1 MSWLISIV
9 VVVNQAGVINMKKL
23 LIFLIISLGFIV
35 FILIGS
41 FTSSLLS
48 FGEGLT
54 LLITLICVYIWGTR
68 NDKDGFYRLFKDTH
82 QSNLDDIERQQL
94 EEQKL
99 ELDL

>member
-1 MSWLISIV
+1 
-9 VVVNQAGVINMKKL
+9 MKKL
-23 LIFLIISLGFIV
+23 LTFLLLSLGFIV

-54 LLITLICVYIWGTR
+54 LLITLICVYIWGTK

-82 QSNLDDIERQQL
+82 QSNLDDIERQEL
-94 EEQKL
+94 EDQEAEVIQ
-99 ELDL
+99 

>member
-1 MSWLISIV
+1 
-9 VVVNQAGVINMKKL
+9 MKKL
-23 LIFLIISLGFIV
+23 LLLLLLSLGFISGL
-35 FILIGS
+35 LISS
-41 FTSSLLS
+41 FTMSLLS
-48 FGEGLT
+48 FGAGLT
-54 LLITLICVYIWGTR
+54 LWVTLICVYIWGTK